1 VLGDARSFEQLGSN
15 YTAEQYIS
23 AVSAAEEE
31 LGARADQAMARLDP
45 EYERQVRETVAELD
59 RQIREQHAQFLRQM
73 AAEEPM
79 RLREIAHSY
88 PKVASYLVEY
98 GITIS
103 GGDACWA
110 APPRPTSPHL
120 APGEV
125 LEPLKRP
132 RPAPTGGRDR
142 RREVRLGARH
152 G

>member
-59 RQIREQHAQFLRQM
+59 RRTREASTQELATGCRNRC
-73 AAEEPM
+73 AT
-79 RLREIAHSY
+79 SS
-88 PKVASYLVEY
+88 KVGYVQ
-98 GITIS
+98 
-103 GGDACWA
+103 
-110 APPRPTSPHL
+110 
-120 APGEV
+120 
-125 LEPLKRP
+125 
-132 RPAPTGGRDR
+132 
-142 RREVRLGARH
+142 EVRLDREGEGDAHLRNKAV